1 MSRSRHRCV
10 LIVLAAVALAG
21 GGCALLQPLS
31 SAFVWPGSSGTQQ
44 SLLPPIRPARDALQ
58 IDVTFVERPVG
69 DPLLGNSL
77 WSGVDRVGAVIDP
90 NERQSLDRLGLR
102 VGNAGTTPCQSLERL
117 LQPIDAVDSGAARNN
132 VRMPMQSFW
141 IRSAEE
147 SPIETNSLAKCS
159 VDVPLPS
166 GTKEKK
172 YENFKSILRLST
184 QRLQDGWA
192 RLEFIPEIHYGAKRL
207 RPMPSPDGSADGW
220 QQRESQEVD
229 PLFAQRFSVKLKVG
243 EMIVITADPDQP
255 HSFGHF
261 GFVREDPAKGAMQRL
276 LVVRLS
282 KMTRIEPI
290 YSRSGPLEHSAP
302 AEKSLSAR

>member
-1 MSRSRHRCV
+1 MR
-10 LIVLAAVALAG
+10 
-21 GGCALLQPLS
+21 LLQPLS

-69 DPLLGNSL
+69 DPL
-77 WSGVDRVGAVIDP
+77 WETRSGRESIGSERSSIQTSDSHWIDW
-90 NERQSLDRLGLR
+90 DCT

-132 VRMPMQSFW
+132 VRMPMQSFS

-229 PLFAQRFSVKLKVG
+229 PLFAG
-243 EMIVITADPDQP
+243 A
-255 HSFGHF
+255 SF
-261 GFVREDPAKGAMQRL
+261 
-276 LVVRLS
+276 
-282 KMTRIEPI
+282 
-290 YSRSGPLEHSAP
+290 RSN
-302 AEKSLSAR
+302 